1 MTAPF
6 LLDEMS
12 EKSTCL
18 AGRSTYV
25 ALQPG
30 HAPATFAWTK
40 PVVAPARW
48 RRFDCFRLD
57 VRIKQPHGRFEMR
70 QIDAMLI
77 GLTLKTL
84 DRVGDFRSLVS

>member
-25 ALQPG
+25 ARESGGFWKRLPG
-30 HAPATFAWTK
+30 PAEFR
-40 PVVAPARW
+40 PVAPHAMH
-48 RRFDCFRLD
+48 DY
-57 VRIKQPHGRFEMR
+57 R
-70 QIDAMLI
+70 QTAAQSDNGLLLAALFGDAH
-77 GLTLKTL
+77 
-84 DRVGDFRSLVS
+84 DPSF

>member
-25 ALQPG
+25 ALHMSFESDSETLPLAEVFRKSLG
-30 HAPATFAWTK
+30 
-40 PVVAPARW
+40 PV
-48 RRFDCFRLD
+48 
-57 VRIKQPHGRFEMR
+57 IN
-70 QIDAMLI
+70 
-77 GLTLKTL
+77 
-84 DRVGDFRSLVS
+84 